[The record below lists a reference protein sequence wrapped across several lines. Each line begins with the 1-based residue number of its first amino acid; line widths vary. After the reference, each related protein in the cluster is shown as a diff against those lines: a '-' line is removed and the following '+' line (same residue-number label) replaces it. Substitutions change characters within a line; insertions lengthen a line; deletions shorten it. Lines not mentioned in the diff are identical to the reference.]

1 MKIIPYGKEK
11 YARPCVLLLGYFD
24 AMHVGHRRLVERAK
38 EAAAESGCDVGI
50 MTFTGA
56 KNGGQ
61 VFIYEERLHIF
72 ASLGIDFVYPADFG
86 DPAFRTTEGDEFLHN
101 VCAQLN
107 VRAFVCGEDFTYG
120 KGAACGAGELRAF
133 GKARGIAVY
142 AEPLVCPGGEKAAS
156 AVAKTLLDA
165 GDIPALEK
173 LLGGRYFIEGAV
185 STEGRHVGTKIGFPT
200 ANIAYDPALQVPAEG
215 VYGGI
220 ALVGDAA
227 WPAAVNVGVPPMFA
241 DNAASAAL
249 EANLIGFSGDIYGGS
264 ISIAFSRRLRGL
276 VRFSTRDELVRT
288 VLDDIDSVKREL
300 GEDGV
305 VLDDLGGR

>member
-120 KGAACGAGELRAF
+120 KGAACGASELRAF
-133 GKARGIAVY
+133 GKAHGIAVHT
-142 AEPLVCPGGEKAAS
+142 EPLVCPGGEKAAS

-200 ANIAYDPALQVPAEG
+200 ANIHPSAQKYPLRRG
-215 VYGGI
+215 VYAVSAQIDGKTYRGI
-220 ALVGDAA
+220 ANYGARPTFGDGR
-227 WPAAVNVGVPPMFA
+227 VV
-241 DNAASAAL
+241 L
-249 EANLIGFSGDIYGGS
+249 EIYFLGYGGDLYGRELTVYFDFF
-264 ISIAFSRRLRGL
+264 IREIRRFNGA
-276 VRFSTRDELVRT
+276 DELAAQ
-288 VLDDIDSVKREL
+288 LKK
-300 GEDGV
+300 
-305 VLDDLGGR
+305 DLEKIQ